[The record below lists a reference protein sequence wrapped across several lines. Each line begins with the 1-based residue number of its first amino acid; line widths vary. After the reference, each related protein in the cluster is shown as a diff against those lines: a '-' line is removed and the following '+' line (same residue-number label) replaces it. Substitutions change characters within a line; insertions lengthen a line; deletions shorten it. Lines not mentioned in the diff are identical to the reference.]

1 MNLILHHALKDLRA
15 QRWLVGCWAVVLAAT
30 ATIEA
35 FKLSVPSGDVRFA
48 SKSGTAF
55 VYLLGTLALARVALA
70 WVLAIRFVHADP
82 AEGTDAFWLTR
93 PISRRALLAA
103 KAVTIGGVLLLVP
116 AVVAAIVFTMNG
128 MPLRVVP
135 LAVGLWLVVE
145 ALFLL
150 PLTLLATITR
160 DLARM
165 VLAVLAAAVGWAVVQ
180 VASVAWMVAPI
191 EAIRETRPAWLL
203 IAAAAATASALLAGL
218 QYLGRRTPRTAMAAG
233 SVLVVLVVLA
243 ALWPG
248 RTMLAR
254 GPRTDRPEW
263 KDASRV
269 TISVPPETVRL
280 QTRDYASKE
289 GPERIH
295 DVFADIVAGGLADQD
310 ILRVIDGKG
319 SFRVGSEN
327 ALDIAHVYSHGLG
340 DLVGDIGDAASR
352 RHFER
357 AIGARMLEPRL
368 LPGTGLRLLG
378 IDTAARYAPYQGRPG
393 TYEATLEF
401 TARRIG
407 AVSAMPL
414 RSGASAEL
422 DGVESTIL
430 AIQRSADRS
439 GVGSARRYAI
449 VLRQAA
455 PRAWLGPSF
464 ERVEFVIR
472 NRRRGEAMVGW
483 NYQRTSAPPM
493 LTGSFVVTTQGT
505 VMLYM
510 AGSNRVVDDDWL
522 ADAELVVVALE
533 PLGRFEKTIRIDD
546 LVLPPAPAAPAR

>member
-15 QRWLVGCWAVVLAAT
+15 QRRLVGCWAAVLAAT
-30 ATIEA
+30 AAIEA
-35 FKLSVPSGDVRFA
+35 FKVSAPSGVTG
-48 SKSGTAF
+48 KSGTAL
-55 VYLLGTLALARVALA
+55 VYALGTLALARVALA

-93 PISRRALLAA
+93 PISRRDLLAA

-116 AVVAAIVFTMNG
+116 AAVAAIVFTMNG

-180 VASVAWMVAPI
+180 VAIVAWMAAPI
-191 EAIRETRPAWLL
+191 EAFRETRPAWLL
-203 IAAAAATASALLAGL
+203 IATAAVTASALLAAL

-248 RTMLAR
+248 RAMLAR
-254 GPRTDRPEW
+254 GPRADRPEW
-263 KDASRV
+263 KEASRV

-280 QTRDYASKE
+280 QTRDHASKE
-289 GPERIH
+289 GPERNH
-295 DVFADIVAGGLADQD
+295 DVFADVVAGGLADQD

-327 ALDIAHVYSHGLG
+327 ALDIAHVYSYGLG
-340 DLVGDIGDAASR
+340 DLVGGIGDAASR

-357 AIGARMLEPRL
+357 AIGARMLENRL
-368 LPGTGLRLLG
+368 LPGTGLHLLG
-378 IDTAARYAPYQGRPG
+378 IDTVAKYAPYQGRPG

-401 TARRIG
+401 AARRIG

-414 RSGASAEL
+414 RSGASADL
-422 DGVESTIL
+422 NGVESTIL
-430 AIQRSADRS
+430 SIWPFNDRSA
-439 GVGSARRYAI
+439 VGSARRY
-449 VLRQAA
+449 VVFLRQAA
-455 PRAWLGPSF
+455 PRAWLGHSA
-464 ERVEFVIR
+464 ERVEFVVR
-472 NRRRGEAMVGW
+472 NRRRGEAMLW
-483 NYQRTSAPPM
+483 NYAPITAPP
-493 LTGSFVVTTQGT
+493 LLSGSFVVATEGA
-505 VMLYM
+505 VMLYV
-510 AGSNRVVDDDWL
+510 AGSNRDVDADWL
-522 ADAELVVVALE
+522 ADAELVMVALE
-533 PLGRFEKTIRIDD
+533 PLGRFERTIRIEN
-546 LVLPPAPAAPAR
+546 LTLPAAPAAPAR